1 VLEIHP
7 VQPEG
12 RLYPAD
18 NAVLEKWLLSAD
30 TSAGTL
36 EFTEDRAFIIT
47 PARTVTSRCG
57 RPGGRRR
64 LLLLSKR
71 SPPGAP
77 GPPPADGTH
86 ATRATLT
93 LADPPAC
100 ILSREFK
107 RVTVGGK

>member
-47 PARTVTSRCG
+47 PARTVTFPLRSSG
-57 RPGGRRR
+57 RPPTPVAVIKSDLRRAR
-64 LLLLSKR
+64 PAR
-71 SPPGAP
+71 PRRTAHTQHAP
-77 GPPPADGTH
+77 H
-86 ATRATLT
+86 
-93 LADPPAC
+93 
-100 ILSREFK
+100 
-107 RVTVGGK
+107 